1 MTFEHQNVISSPSS
15 HSRNMHACM
24 DGWMDVLNQIKAK
37 RIVHLKNK
45 KELIEQIKTETES
58 TRFDLEL
65 YKIINIVKMKNKC
78 RKRLISI

>member
-1 MTFEHQNVISSPSS
+1 
-15 HSRNMHACM
+15 M

-37 RIVHLKNK
+37 RFVHLKNK